1 MSEQAEAET
10 EELVEETA
18 EQPQEQDAV
27 DELLDGVEQPETEAA
42 SDTGEAEPESQGE
55 EEEDPWAEALAEQLE
70 EESADSTAAVGDG
83 GESYSP
89 APLDPLENEA
99 GSANGKE
106 VDLDLVLDI
115 PVTIAMEIGR
125 TKINVRN
132 LLQLNQGSVVELDR
146 LAGEPLDVMVNGT
159 LIAHGEVV
167 VVNEK
172 FGIRLTDVV
181 SAQERL
187 KNLKK

>member
-1 MSEQAEAET
+1 MSAEAET
-10 EELVEETA
+10 EELVEEAA
-18 EQPQEQDAV
+18 EQPQEKDAA
-27 DELLDGVEQPETEAA
+27 DELVEDVEQPEADTASEATESEAA
-42 SDTGEAEPESQGE
+42 DQG
-55 EEEDPWAEALAEQLE
+55 EEEDPWAEALAEQLDE
-70 EESADSTAAVGDG
+70 ETADAASPSATDG
-83 GESYSP
+83 GASYSP
-89 APLDPLENEA
+89 APLDPLENES
-99 GSANGKE
+99 GSGTGKE
-106 VDLDLVLDI
+106 VDLDLILDI

>member
-1 MSEQAEAET
+1 MSEQAEAE
-10 EELVEETA
+10 ERAEDTA
-18 EQPQEQDAV
+18 GQPQEQEAAE
-27 DELLDGVEQPETEAA
+27 ELLDAVEQPESDAAQDGGETEQV
-42 SDTGEAEPESQGE
+42 DQGE
-55 EEEDPWAEALAEQLE
+55 EEDDPWAEALAEQLE
-70 EESADSTAAVGDG
+70 EESADSATAATGDDG
-83 GESYSP
+83 ADYTP
-89 APLDPLENEA
+89 APLEPLENEA
-99 GSANGKE
+99 GSGSGKE